1 MILTCVHNPESA
13 KPLLE
18 SGIMLASRLNKE
30 FRALALVENTPSTHV
45 LKNQIGELLIDCGN
59 NTSAELV
66 ETITLAELAHVC
78 DTFEASLLL
87 IQWEGKPKRMLR
99 SMLKIC
105 RDLRIPYLFF
115 KDNFRTLSLSKI
127 MVSVGFLVEEYEKAQ
142 FASAF
147 GRFCKAD
154 ILILQANDSGSKA
167 ANTVVK
173 MKALFDKFELRYEV
187 EKAKSDSFSLDKE
200 AVRRGVIENY
210 DMALISASREY
221 GLDDILFGA
230 REYHLI
236 RKSNIPLLI
245 INPRGDLYSLCD

>member
-1 MILTCVHNPESA
+1 MILTCVHNPECA
-13 KPLLE
+13 KPLLDT
-18 SGIMLASRLNKE
+18 GIMLAYMLNKE
-30 FRALALVENTPSTHV
+30 FRAVALTENTPSAHI
-45 LKNQIGELLIDCGN
+45 LKNRIGELLIECGI
-59 NTSAELV
+59 NTSAEMV
-66 ETITLAELAHVC
+66 ETIASAELAHVC
-78 DTFEASLLL
+78 DSYEASLLL
-87 IQWEGKPKRMLR
+87 IQWEGTQNRMLR

-115 KDNFRTLSLSKI
+115 KDSFRTLSLSKI
-127 MVSVGFLVEEYEKAQ
+127 IVPVGFLVEEYEKAQ

-167 ANTVVK
+167 AKTVVK
-173 MKALFDKFELRYEV
+173 MKALFDKFDLRYEL

-200 AVRRGVIENY
+200 AVKRGVNEDY
-210 DMALISASREY
+210 GMALISASREY
-221 GLDDILFGA
+221 GLDDIIFGA

-236 RKSNIPLLI
+236 RKSRIPLLI